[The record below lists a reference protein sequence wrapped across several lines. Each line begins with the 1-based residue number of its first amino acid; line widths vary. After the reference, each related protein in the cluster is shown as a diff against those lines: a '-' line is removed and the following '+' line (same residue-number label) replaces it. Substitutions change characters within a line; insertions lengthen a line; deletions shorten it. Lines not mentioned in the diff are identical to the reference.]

1 MEFTCSRDQISQAV
15 QTCQRAVAAR
25 ASLPILTGLFLGLDE
40 EGLRLVGTDLD
51 LGIETVIPVKASQTG
66 SAVVEAR
73 YFADI
78 VRRLPEE
85 EVSIHADDEKKMMEI
100 RSGKAFFQIHTME
113 PRDFPALPRVDGEK
127 SWSVEQW
134 RLRDLIRQTVFAVAL
149 DDNRPFLT
157 GVFLDIIEDDVSFVA
172 TDAYRMALRH
182 EVQPN
187 SVKQAQIII
196 PNKALNE
203 VLRVLDPAAATPIQ
217 VNIGE
222 NHVVFAAEK
231 TRVLS
236 RLIEGS
242 FPNYRQII
250 PKAIK
255 SEASIKRQALQS
267 AVERA
272 ALLAREGASVV
283 KVEIGNE
290 SNDGVEVTAS
300 VPEVGQVYEQIPLL
314 SFSGDPVEIALNAR
328 YLTDVLKVLDS
339 EDVQILFTGN
349 RSPAI
354 IHPSAE
360 YDYTYM
366 IMPVM
371 FK

>member
-1 MEFTCSRDQISQAV
+1 MEFTCSRDEISQAV
-15 QTCQRAVAAR
+15 QICQRAVAAR
-25 ASLPILTGLFLGLDE
+25 ASLPILTGLFLELTD

-51 LGIETVIPVKASQTG
+51 LGIETFVPVTAAQTG

-78 VRRLPEE
+78 VRRLPEAD
-85 EVSIHADDEKKMMEI
+85 VSISANDEKRTMEI

-113 PRDFPALPRVDGEK
+113 PRDFPALPQVDGQK
-127 SWSVEQW
+127 SWAIEQW
-134 RLRDLIRQTVFAVAL
+134 RLRDLVRQTSFAVAI

-157 GVFLDIIEDDVSFVA
+157 GVLIDISEDDINFVA

-187 SVKQAQIII
+187 PVRQAQVIV
-196 PNKALNE
+196 PNKALSE
-203 VLRVLDPAAATPIQ
+203 LLRILDPSAEEPIQ
-217 VNIGE
+217 VNIGQS
-222 NHVVFAAEK
+222 HVVFTLER
-231 TRVLS
+231 TRVIT
-236 RLIEGS
+236 RLIEGT

-250 PKAIK
+250 PKSIK
-255 SEASIKRQALQS
+255 SEVLLNRQALQS

-272 ALLAREGASVV
+272 SLLARDGASVI
-283 KVEIGNE
+283 KIEIGNE
-290 SNDGVEVTAS
+290 GNDGVEISAS
-300 VPEVGQVYEQIPLL
+300 VAEVGQVYEQIPFL
-314 SFSGDPVEIALNAR
+314 SFTGEPVEIALNAR
-328 YLTDVLKVLDS
+328 YLADVLRVLDS
-339 EDVQILFTGN
+339 EEVRFQFTGN
-349 RSPAI
+349 RSPSI
-354 IHPSAE
+354 VRPSAE